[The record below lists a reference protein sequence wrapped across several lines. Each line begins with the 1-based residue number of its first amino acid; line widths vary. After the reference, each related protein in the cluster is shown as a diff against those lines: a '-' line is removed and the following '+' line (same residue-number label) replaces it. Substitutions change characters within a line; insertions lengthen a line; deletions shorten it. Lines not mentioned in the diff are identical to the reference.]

1 MKLVVYKDHTM
12 CKKIEYERSVADMLP
27 INNNVLTVKGA
38 EMVKS

>member
-12 CKKIEYERSVADMLP
+12 CETIEYVRSVVEMLP